1 MITIPIPADLALP
14 EVPDGETIQLPVTF
28 KVTPAG
34 LEVVDIDGVPVTGAE
49 EEQEEVAEEAP
60 ENEDFM
66 SAVNRQ
72 LQ

>member
-1 MITIPIPADLALP
+1 MTIPIPPELALP
-14 EVPDGETIQLPVTF
+14 EMPAGETIQLPVTF
-28 KVTPAG
+28 RVSGSG
-34 LEVVDIDGVPVTGAE
+34 LEIVDIDGVPVAEAE
-49 EEQEEVAEEAP
+49 ESETEEAP

>member
-1 MITIPIPADLALP
+1 MTIPIPPDLALP
-14 EVPDGETIQLPVTF
+14 EVPAGETIQLPVTF
-28 KVTPAG
+28 RVTGEA
-34 LEVVDIDGVPVTGAE
+34 LEIVDIDGVPVTEAE
-49 EEQEEVAEEAP
+49 ETEEPEAGP

>member
-1 MITIPIPADLALP
+1 MTIPIPPELALP
-14 EVPDGETIQLPVTF
+14 EMPDGETIQLPVTF
-28 KVTPAG
+28 RVSAG
-34 LEVVDIDGVPVTGAE
+34 ALEIIDIDGVPVAE
-49 EEQEEVAEEAP
+49 VEESETEEAPEAP